1 MIGKKVKIITC
12 SLVALLSFI
21 VCFMMTKPVSAAL
34 IDGVT
39 YLRAKGCGNHN
50 NSVGTTEFDVTFNWG
65 SSCRSATCDEVDSEA
80 TANVFHCTKAGAA
93 CPTEANVTGVSSS
106 YSHTSNGWDYY
117 NVTISVQDGYQ
128 PVDGQVKKRQT
139 FIVKTVAKDYNGK
152 ATLKN
157 PVKEKEKAYGKD
169 VTISGAYS
177 KSGYYFYKWG
187 TSCPHP
193 DNDNIK
199 CTVKNIK
206 RDHTINVYYR
216 RRATLTAYA
225 KDSASGAD
233 LNDGNPIS
241 TAQTNGENW
250 VWWEDSATVSSANF
264 NPTGYT
270 WKAWDINGGLCN
282 NSTSRSCTED
292 SATDDKQ
299 TNAYYDKNTFEGQ
312 SILSGDASATVGYNT
327 TGGYAIGY
335 INNCS
340 PITGCKASFKHN
352 IKRSLGSGTTSYSVT
367 RTSNLTVSD
376 RAVSAGTV
384 VATRDW
390 NQVNNEVSSTGPFT
404 LYPGMIVCETLTFK
418 PYNVPNTADVTSTV
432 CVSALG
438 NAQPPDPPTTDTPE
452 PPDQPINGDNAF
464 VNIKVKNPSIAK
476 YSKYM
481 REVYAK
487 PGHIEYDSEHRTI
500 IRGGDTVTFRAS
512 YNPVLQYTYF
522 IVPENIK
529 IDGGREIGNSSQQLG
544 RLFNQHKGG
553 LQPWNNAFSILDT
566 TRGLISD
573 HKYESGKYS
582 RQSPDPNSRTVIA
595 SNVGSSINETART
608 SHNTNTQTT
617 PSQVA
622 FSKYGDNSHI
632 GNVVT
637 ASVERTA
644 YVRIPY
650 NFNNTT
656 KMNIPT
662 SRIYYAGEAAQ
673 AETVITVNPRYNSVT
688 DGTYATYVRNAK
700 WKLRLCHDGVCN
712 ETAEL
717 SPSNDNTLNKNGNIA
732 GSDNPKII
740 NFNVPDLPAGTEI
753 CLSTAVYPANSG
765 AETNWDN
772 PAGSGT
778 WSNWS
783 SPACFLVAKRPSLQA
798 WGGNVFSGGSMN
810 AGLAQKKLLYGYTDN
825 ADASTN
831 INPHTNAPYVFSS
844 WGELGVV
851 SEGPVRGFASGATL
865 GYVSNNNGTLNPIP
879 FASTLASSPNTR
891 SSVGNNPGGS
901 RQSNFCKNSVLT
913 FANDD
918 CSGGTASGTGGKD
931 ASEGV
936 KVDVEAL
943 KALADPASIQ
953 ASQKQE
959 VSGTARINSG
969 VETGSDDGIVLY
981 HSAND
986 LNLQGGDLA
995 RGTFKVVSSDRNID
1009 ITNNIYVRDGETF
1022 QNFRQVP
1029 KAVVY
1034 AADTI
1039 YIGCNVTHIDAV
1051 LIANRVVT
1059 CKNLDTTKRNLKDQV
1074 SAKISSKDNSNQLI
1088 VTGAIVAGKLYANRT
1103 YGAAR
1108 GANSIVPGEIVDFD
1122 PTLYLWGGS
1131 SAGSDDNNGFSG
1143 DMEVTYMHE
1152 LAPRQ

>member
-1 MIGKKVKIITC
+1 
-12 SLVALLSFI
+12 
-21 VCFMMTKPVSAAL
+21 
-34 IDGVT
+34 
-39 YLRAKGCGNHN
+39 
-50 NSVGTTEFDVTFNWG
+50 
-65 SSCRSATCDEVDSEA
+65 
-80 TANVFHCTKAGAA
+80 
-93 CPTEANVTGVSSS
+93 
-106 YSHTSNGWDYY
+106 
-117 NVTISVQDGYQ
+117 
-128 PVDGQVKKRQT
+128 
-139 FIVKTVAKDYNGK
+139 
-152 ATLKN
+152 
-157 PVKEKEKAYGKD
+157 
-169 VTISGAYS
+169 
-177 KSGYYFYKWG
+177 
-187 TSCPHP
+187 
-193 DNDNIK
+193 
-199 CTVKNIK
+199 
-206 RDHTINVYYR
+206 
-216 RRATLTAYA
+216 
-225 KDSASGAD
+225 
-233 LNDGNPIS
+233 
-241 TAQTNGENW
+241 
-250 VWWEDSATVSSANF
+250 
-264 NPTGYT
+264 
-270 WKAWDINGGLCN
+270 
-282 NSTSRSCTED
+282 
-292 SATDDKQ
+292 
-299 TNAYYDKNTFEGQ
+299 
-312 SILSGDASATVGYNT
+312 
-327 TGGYAIGY
+327 
-335 INNCS
+335 
-340 PITGCKASFKHN
+340 
-352 IKRSLGSGTTSYSVT
+352 
-367 RTSNLTVSD
+367 
-376 RAVSAGTV
+376 
-384 VATRDW
+384 
-390 NQVNNEVSSTGPFT
+390 
-404 LYPGMIVCETLTFK
+404 
-418 PYNVPNTADVTSTV
+418 
-432 CVSALG
+432 
-438 NAQPPDPPTTDTPE
+438 
-452 PPDQPINGDNAF
+452 
-464 VNIKVKNPSIAK
+464 
-476 YSKYM
+476 
-481 REVYAK
+481 
-487 PGHIEYDSEHRTI
+487 
-500 IRGGDTVTFRAS
+500 
-512 YNPVLQYTYF
+512 
-522 IVPENIK
+522 
-529 IDGGREIGNSSQQLG
+529 
-544 RLFNQHKGG
+544 
-553 LQPWNNAFSILDT
+553 
-566 TRGLISD
+566 
-573 HKYESGKYS
+573 
-582 RQSPDPNSRTVIA
+582 
-595 SNVGSSINETART
+595 
-608 SHNTNTQTT
+608 
-617 PSQVA
+617 
-622 FSKYGDNSHI
+622 
-632 GNVVT
+632 
-637 ASVERTA
+637 
-644 YVRIPY
+644 
-650 NFNNTT
+650 
-656 KMNIPT
+656 MNIPT

-825 ADASTN
+825 ADVSTN

-865 GYVSNNNGTLNPIP
+865 GYVSNNNGTLNPVP

-981 HSAND
+981 HSVND

-1131 SAGSDDNNGFSG
+1131 STGSDDNNGFSG
-1143 DMEVTYMHE
+1143 DMEVTYIHE
-1152 LAPRQ
+1152 IAPRY